1 MHEKLKKVDL
11 KKADYNFKDKDGK
24 DIIGYNYAIVSN
36 VNGVVVEIKLRVD
49 KDAKTLLDMIY
60 NS

>member
-1 MHEKLKKVDL
+1 MQEKLKKVDL

-24 DIIGYNYAIVSN
+24 DIIGYNYAIVSK
-36 VNGVVVEIKLRVD
+36 VNGVDVEIKLRVD